1 MKGNTDI
8 KNKSFSRLATI
19 HIKSENDTDKTYKLS
34 FSSEEPYRRWF
45 GNEVLKHDE
54 GCVDLTRLK
63 EMGVVLFNHNRDRVV
78 GKIIN
83 PVVEEKRGVAEIVFD
98 DDEFSQTIKAKVD
111 SGTLKGVS
119 VGYSIKDY
127 KVIKDSKGRTKGYD
141 ITKWS
146 PFEISIVSVPADA
159 TVGVG
164 RSDEEI
170 EKQTFVLLERQI
182 KINKS
187 KEREMENGFK
197 RTN

>member
-1 MKGNTDI
+1 MKGDTDI
-8 KNKSFSRLATI
+8 KNKSFSRFSTI
-19 HIKSENDTDKTYKLS
+19 HIKSESDTDKTYKLS

-45 GNEVLKHDE
+45 GNEVLKHNED
-54 GCVDLTRLK
+54 CVDLTRLK
-63 EMGVVLFNHNRDRVV
+63 EMGVVLFNHNRDRVI

-83 PVVEEKRGVAEIVFD
+83 PVIEEKRGVAEIVFD

-119 VGYSIKDY
+119 VGYSIRDY
-127 KVIKDSKGRTKGYD
+127 KVIRDNKGKVKGYD

-164 RSDEEI
+164 RSDEET

-182 KINKS
+182 EINKN